1 MHPRL
6 TSRRSS
12 APALLLLLSIAFVC
26 PAPSRAA
33 DPTVKLNALISEV
46 TSRHP
51 ELAFYEAEIA
61 AAKAGARSAA
71 TWADP
76 ELSLSAGHKRVRDFS
91 GALAGEGTA
100 WSVSLTQTFEWPGRL
115 AIRKALANGQIALA
129 ELGLARF
136 RNALESRARTLAYS
150 LHAAHTR
157 AATVREVADR
167 FTALKETFLAREP
180 AGLTSLLETRVIEAA
195 ELSLQRRAA
204 EAELALHAAL
214 LELNQLRGA
223 AIDAPLVLAAPA
235 LTFGDAP
242 APDALLTAAR
252 ENNFDFRQKRA
263 ELEQQG
269 FAVSLAQN
277 ERRPVIS
284 VSPFFSQDK
293 ADTRESVIGLG
304 LSIPLAVSGR
314 ARSTVDV
321 AEARRRQ
328 AETAALV
335 AQRELERD
343 VLTSAHVFATK
354 IAEIRRWAPDTT
366 GKFRDA
372 AALADRH
379 YRLGAVPIATYVA
392 LQTSYLDAIEAL
404 LATQQ
409 EALAAGLRLRQL
421 TGLDFTAVSL
431 VNATPAP

>member
-1 MHPRL
+1 MKPTFL
-6 TSRRSS
+6 
-12 APALLLLLSIAFVC
+12 PALCLCSLLA
-26 PAPSRAA
+26 AARAA
-33 DPTVKLNALISEV
+33 EPALKLDALVNEIAA
-46 TSRHP
+46 RHP

-61 AAKAGARSAA
+61 AAKAGVRTAGTR
-71 TWADP
+71 ADP
-76 ELSLSAGHKRVRDFS
+76 ELALSLGHKRAHVPS
-91 GALAGEGTA
+91 GALAGEGVA
-100 WSVSLTQTFEWPGRL
+100 WSVSLTQTFEWSGRL
-115 AIRKALANGQIALA
+115 ALRKSIANGQVALA

-136 RNALESRARTLAYS
+136 RAALESRARTLAYG

-167 FTALKETFLAREP
+167 FTALKDTFLAREP
-180 AGLTSLLETRVIEAA
+180 AGLTPLLETRVIEAA

-204 EAELALHAAL
+204 DAELALHAAL

-223 AIDAPLVLAAPA
+223 DADASLLVAPPA
-235 LTFGDAP
+235 LKFADAP
-242 APDALLTAAR
+242 ATAALLAAAR

-269 FAVSLAQN
+269 FAVRLAEN
-277 ERRPVIS
+277 ERRPAIS
-284 VSPFFSQDK
+284 VSPFYAQERTD
-293 ADTRESVIGLG
+293 ARESTIGLG
-304 LSIPLAVSGR
+304 VSIPLPVGGRTRSAVDG
-314 ARSTVDV
+314 

-343 VLTSAHVFATK
+343 VLASAHAFATK
-354 IAEIRRWAPDTT
+354 VAEIRRWAPDTAE
-366 GKFRDA
+366 KFRDA

-392 LQTSYLDAIEAL
+392 LQTSYLDAVEAL

-409 EALAAGLRLRQL
+409 EALAAGLKLRQL
-421 TGLDFTAVSL
+421 TGLDFNAVTL
-431 VNATPAP
+431 AP